1 MLAVIGGTG
10 LYDPGF
16 LAGAKEQVIETPYGE
31 ASVIIGEGPQGSV
44 AFMAR
49 HGRGHSLPP
58 HRINYR
64 ANIWALGSLGV
75 AGILATAAVGSLR
88 RELPPGSFLLLDQF
102 IDFTKTRIST
112 FAEEGVVHLDFTRP
126 YCPRLGGYLLEAAR
140 RLGMDLQDRGCYVC
154 TEGPRYETPA
164 EVKMFAQLGGD
175 VVGMTNVPEVVLAR
189 ELGICYATVAVVTNY
204 GAGIAPVPLSHDEVG
219 SVMGRN
225 AQGLRRLLQMTMEI
239 VPPGEGACC
248 GKGDG

>member
-1 MLAVIGGTG
+1 
-10 LYDPGF
+10 
-16 LAGAKEQVIETPYGE
+16 
-31 ASVIIGEGPQGSV
+31 
-44 AFMAR
+44 
-49 HGRGHSLPP
+49 
-58 HRINYR
+58 
-64 ANIWALGSLGV
+64 
-75 AGILATAAVGSLR
+75 
-88 RELPPGSFLLLDQF
+88 
-102 IDFTKTRIST
+102 
-112 FAEEGVVHLDFTRP
+112 
-126 YCPRLGGYLLEAAR
+126 
-140 RLGMDLQDRGCYVC
+140 
-154 TEGPRYETPA
+154 
-164 EVKMFAQLGGD
+164 MFAHLGGD